1 MDLLSYPS
9 FQKLETI
16 KKISVPYYSYQLT
29 ATEEKLLEEEITVT
43 DTTEEFE
50 FTMKEA
56 SGNYTYSVSSGNYTI
71 VRSGAYSVVAKFST
85 IGTIT
90 FTINGYKYTS
100 TEQVAEETLNA
111 EGKEIVW
118 KNPLINSKAMAEA
131 LVSWL
136 KEYYTLE
143 GIYSFQTRGNPEIDA
158 NDEATQIKYTG
169 DPMRVLIT
177 DVTLSFDGAFS
188 GAIKTLKEENIL

>member
-1 MDLLSYPS
+1 M
-9 FQKLETI
+9 
-16 KKISVPYYSYQLT
+16 PYYSYQFE

-43 DTTEEFE
+43 DVNQEFE

-56 SGNYTYSVSSGNYTI
+56 SGNYTYSVSSGSYTI

-85 IGTIT
+85 TGTIT

-100 TEQVAEETLNA
+100 TEQMAEETLNA

-118 KNPLINSKAMAEA
+118 KNPLINSKAMAET

-136 KEYYTLE
+136 KDYYTLE
-143 GIYSFQTRGNPEIDA
+143 GTYSFQTRGNPEIDC

-169 DPMRVLIT
+169 DLMRVLIT
-177 DVTLSFDGAFS
+177 DVSLGFDGAFS
-188 GAIKTLKEENIL
+188 GAVKTLKEENIL